1 METTLFDDFLAT
13 VEVFDVAKVIIRP
26 AQPEDLKALSAL
38 IREFVDEGKLLPR
51 TLDELEE
58 LMSSFFVAELDGE
71 LLGCAALEVYNR
83 KLAEIRSLAVSRRA
97 QGHGVGRK
105 LVQACVDRAKELE
118 IFEVMAIS
126 ASDEFFRAVG
136 FDYTL
141 PRLRKAYFL
150 QTRDDL

>member
-1 METTLFDDFLAT
+1 METTLFADFLT
-13 VEVFDVAKVIIRP
+13 LEENFNVAKVIIRP
-26 AQPEDLKALSAL
+26 AQPEDINTLAAL

-58 LMSSFFVAELDGE
+58 LMDSFFVAELDGE
-71 LLGCAALEVYNR
+71 LLGCAALEIYNK

-105 LVQACVDRAKELE
+105 LVQACVDRAKERD

-150 QTRDDL
+150 QTREDL

>member
-1 METTLFDDFLAT
+1 MAVLFADILTF
-13 VEVFDVAKVIIRP
+13 EEIFDVTKVVIRP
-26 AQPEDLKALSAL
+26 AQTADLETLSAL
-38 IREFVDEGKLLPR
+38 IRDFVNEGKLLPR

-58 LMSSFFVAELDGE
+58 LLDSFFVAELDGE
-71 LLGCAALEVYNR
+71 LLGCAALEIYNR

-105 LVQACVDRAKELE
+105 LVLACVERAKERD

-126 ASDEFFRAVG
+126 ASDEFFRACG

>member
-1 METTLFDDFLAT
+1 METTLFADFLT
-13 VEVFDVAKVIIRP
+13 LEETLDVAKVIIRP
-26 AQPEDLKALSAL
+26 AQTEDLVALSAL

-58 LMSSFFVAELDGE
+58 LLDSFFVADLEGE
-71 LLGCAALEVYNR
+71 LLGCAALEIYNK

-97 QGHGVGRK
+97 QGRGVGKK
-105 LVQACVDRAKELE
+105 LVQACVDRAKERE

-126 ASDEFFRAVG
+126 ASDDFFRAVG

>member
-13 VEVFDVAKVIIRP
+13 IEVFDVAKVIIRP
-26 AQPEDLKALSAL
+26 AQSEDLQALSAL

-58 LMSSFFVAELDGE
+58 LQSSFFVAELDGE

-150 QTRDDL
+150 QTRDEL

>member
-1 METTLFDDFLAT
+1 METTLFADFLAT
-13 VEVFDVAKVIIRP
+13 VEVLDVAKVIIRP
-26 AQPEDLKALSAL
+26 AQPEDLEALSAL
-38 IREFVDEGKLLPR
+38 IREFVEEGKLLPR

-58 LMSSFFVAELDGE
+58 LMTSFFVAELDGE

-105 LVQACVDRAKELE
+105 LVQACVDRAKELD

>member
-13 VEVFDVAKVIIRP
+13 IEVFDVAKVIIRP
-26 AQPEDLKALSAL
+26 AQSEDLQALSAL

-58 LMSSFFVAELDGE
+58 LLNSFFVAELDGE

-150 QTRDDL
+150 QTRDEL